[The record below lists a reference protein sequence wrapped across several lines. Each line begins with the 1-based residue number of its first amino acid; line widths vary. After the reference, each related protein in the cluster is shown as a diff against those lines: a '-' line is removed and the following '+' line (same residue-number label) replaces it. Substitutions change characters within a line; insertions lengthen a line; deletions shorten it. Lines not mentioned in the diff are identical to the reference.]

1 MAAGLR
7 TIDDRERRARL
18 GRRHHLAGPAR
29 AGDVVTVA
37 GDLVGLHGSD
47 PATVFLAARARL
59 RRPQDTVAAL
69 EAALYEDR
77 TLVRTLCMRRTM
89 FVVPLDLVPVV
100 QAAVTDALVPGERRR
115 AARMIEESGI
125 ADDGAAWLA
134 AMEAETLAELV
145 ARKEATGAELS
156 KAVAGLNHQIPVGE
170 GKTWAGTIG
179 MTTRVLFL
187 LATEQRIVRGRPK
200 GRWTSSQYRWSP
212 IEAWLPGGVP
222 TMAADAARAELV
234 RRYLTAYG
242 PATTADIKWWT
253 GWTVTQTKA
262 ALSAVGAVEVALAG
276 GSAWLLPDDLDPV
289 RSPAPWVAL
298 MPSLDPTTM
307 GWQQRAWYLGHHGP
321 ALFDGNGNAGPT
333 VWADGRIVGGWAQ
346 RRTGEVVHRLVEG
359 TGGETASTVAQA
371 AAELEAWLGPM
382 RITPRFPTPLQKELS
397 T

>member
-187 LATEQRIVRGRPK
+187 LAIEQRIVRGRPK

-307 GWQQRAWYLGHHGP
+307 GWQQRAWYLGDHGP

-397 T
+397 G